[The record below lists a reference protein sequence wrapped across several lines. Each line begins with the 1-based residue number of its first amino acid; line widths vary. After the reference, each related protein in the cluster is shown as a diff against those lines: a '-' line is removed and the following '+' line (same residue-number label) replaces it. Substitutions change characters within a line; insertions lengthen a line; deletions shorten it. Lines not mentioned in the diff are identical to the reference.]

1 MGRKR
6 LASHDSDDRKP
17 KSRIACIATITTIND
32 FRAYKCVR
40 SFEIEVKVVLSAFV
54 KVSSGN
60 RLSSLVVWKIKRPQ
74 CKDRRSLTDT
84 VVDSVM
90 VNAFTDCLHDLT

>member
-6 LASHDSDDRKP
+6 LASHDSDDRKV
-17 KSRIACIATITTIND
+17 KSPIIAAITTIND

-60 RLSSLVVWKIKRPQ
+60 RLSPFV
-74 CKDRRSLTDT
+74 
-84 VVDSVM
+84 
-90 VNAFTDCLHDLT
+90 